1 MPEPVINLAAL
12 EPLFAPQEEPNQ
24 HRARAQGDQP
34 SQVKK
39 GRRPSKIAIAQSL
52 RSHVKQWRE
61 TDYPG
66 ASDTTRELLH
76 HWFGRDHLIELPDGT
91 RVPFRYYFCQ
101 REAMETLVYLYEV
114 RGIRSLTPLM
124 AEFAGPSAETAA
136 LGVNPDDDR
145 WAKYAFKLAT
155 GAGKTKVMSL
165 AIVWS
170 YFHALRESDSP
181 MAKHF
186 VITAPNLTV
195 FERLKTDFKPAEG
208 GADIFDKDPL
218 IPVAWRGDWNLTVV
232 LQDEASGAATGGT
245 LYLTNIHRLYDNER
259 RKKEAETYDWVGPA
273 VSRAKALDTGA
284 ELRKRI
290 TGHERVMVLN
300 DEAHHLWDPG
310 SAANEAISYLH
321 ETIASRTGAGLVAQ
335 LDFSATPKDNRGQI
349 FQHVVCDTPLGEA
362 VDGGIVKT
370 PIIGRGKGWVERT
383 STDASERF
391 EEQLRVGYARWLKSK
406 EEWEKSGKKPLLF
419 VMTEDTADANQIAR
433 RLDTDPV
440 FKELNGKT
448 TNLHTNLKGKVKWV
462 GGRKNGYPVFE
473 ESESE
478 ISDDDLK
485 ALRELSRQIDSDQNP
500 YACIVSVLMLREGWD
515 VRNVTTI
522 VPLRPYTSK
531 ANILPEQTLGRGLRR
546 MTLPGEAAELVTVVE
561 HPAFVSLY
569 AQELEQEGLFI
580 ETIDVENVPK
590 TTVTIFPDKE
600 HKDFAALDIV
610 LPEVS
615 GGFSRTASLGGLT
628 LEDVRKQF
636 ARYRPLPV
644 GEVRSEEIHY
654 EGRHLITDE
663 LVEQMKIRLPLLE
676 NGMGAVSFYREELER
691 ICGLR
696 GTHQVLAPLLETFIA
711 EILFTER
718 LALFDQRLL
727 SRISDADVRENV
739 RATFVPLILKRT
751 TIKEER
757 KASSASQSVSLWKP
771 FQVTHSAHRPAV
783 PAKRTLFN
791 LAPCNRDLEVAMSQF
806 LDRAPDVAAFCK
818 NAGPQSL
825 RVDYLTGNG
834 QLAFYT
840 PDFLVRLSD
849 DNYVL
854 AETKGRVDK
863 DVPLKARAA
872 AAWCKAASKGKTKWT
887 YLYVPQ
893 QTFEA
898 FGDNRLE
905 VLIRSCEPALQDLI
919 EEAQVPQLTLA
930 FGEVR
935 EDETEAFISKADF
948 AALPPAHR
956 KMVQQAIGLFQ
967 FLEKK
972 TGQSLAPVFTPLLG
986 PLDEASKAVMLKRLG
1001 PEIPAEREAQ
1011 RRFFEVNVGGLTVSD
1026 AEDFKR
1032 RSSNLKRTLVD
1043 HNGMSPIGLL
1053 RECLQFARDSKT
1065 SVGPVF
1071 DCVSKAFQTDSE
1083 ETYTLV
1089 SRINSFRN
1097 TYVAHQKKELTD
1109 PAMAKTALG
1118 DWANGLCRIWKMRG

>member
-1 MPEPVINLAAL
+1 VSEPIVNLAAI
-12 EPLFAPQEEPNQ
+12 EPLFAPHEEPNQ

-34 SQVKK
+34 AQAKK

-76 HWFGRDHLIELPDGT
+76 HWFGRDHLMEAGGLQI
-91 RVPFRYYFCQ
+91 PFRYYFCQ
-101 REAMETLVYLYEV
+101 REAIETLVYLYEV

-136 LGVNPDDDR
+136 LGVNPDSDR

-186 VITAPNLTV
+186 VVTAPNLTV

-218 IPVAWRGDWNLTVV
+218 IPVAWRGDWNMSVV

-245 LYLTNIHRLYDNER
+245 LYLTNVHRLYDKER
-259 RKKEAETYDWVGPA
+259 RKKEAETYDWMGPT

-290 TGHERVMVLN
+290 TGHERVMILN

-321 ETIASRTGAGLVAQ
+321 ETIAARTGNGLVAQ
-335 LDFSATPKDNRGQI
+335 LDFSATPKDNNGQM

-362 VDGGIVKT
+362 VDAGIVKT
-370 PIIGRGKGWVERT
+370 PIIGRGKKWTERT

-391 EEQLRVGYARWLKSK
+391 EEQLRVGYERWKKSK
-406 EEWEKSGKKPLLF
+406 EEWAKSGKKPLLF
-419 VMTEDTADANQIAR
+419 VMTEDTADANQIAH
-433 RLDTDPV
+433 RLNSDPV

-448 TNLHTNLKGKVKWV
+448 TNLHTNLKGNVKWI

-473 ESESE
+473 ESESD

-500 YACIVSVLMLREGWD
+500 YSCIVSVLMLREGWD

-546 MTLPGEAAELVTVVE
+546 MTPPGEAAELVTVIE

-569 AQELEQEGLFI
+569 AEELEQEGLFI
-580 ETIDVENVPK
+580 ETIDVDHIPK

-615 GGFSRTASLGGLT
+615 GGFSRMASLEGLT
-628 LEDVRKQF
+628 IEDVRKQF
-636 ARYRPLPV
+636 GKYRALPV
-644 GEVRSEEIHY
+644 GKVRSEEIHY
-654 EGRHLITDE
+654 EGRHLITNE
-663 LVEQMKIRLPLLE
+663 LVESMKIRLPLLE

-696 GTHQVLAPLLETFIA
+696 GTHPVLAPLLETFLT
-711 EILFTER
+711 EILFEEELT
-718 LALFDQRLL
+718 LFDQRLL
-727 SRISDADVRENV
+727 SRIGEADVREHV

-757 KASSASQSVSLWKP
+757 KAASAGKSVSLWKP
-771 FQVTHSAHRPAV
+771 FQVTHSAHRPTV

-825 RVDYLTGNG
+825 RMDYLSGNG

-840 PDFLVRLSD
+840 PDFLARLD
-849 DNYVL
+849 DGNYALV
-854 AETKGRVDK
+854 ETKGRVDK

-872 AAWCKAASKGKTKWT
+872 VAWCKAASKRKAKWF

-898 FGDNRLE
+898 FGDNHLD
-905 VLIRSCEPALQDLI
+905 VLARTCEPALQDLV

-935 EDETEAFISKADF
+935 EDETEAFISKADL
-948 AALPPAHR
+948 AALPPAHQ

-972 TGQSLAPVFTPLLG
+972 TGQSFAPVFTPLLG
-986 PLDEASKAVMLKRLG
+986 PLDEASKAVLLKRLG
-1001 PEIPAEREAQ
+1001 PEIPTEREAQ
-1011 RRFFEVNVGGLTVSD
+1011 KKFFETNVSGLTEKES
-1026 AEDFKR
+1026 EDYKR
-1032 RSSNLKRTLVD
+1032 QSSNLKRTLVD
-1043 HNGMSPIGLL
+1043 HSGLSPIGLL
-1053 RECLQFARDSKT
+1053 RECLQYARDSKKP
-1065 SVGPVF
+1065 VGPVF
-1071 DCVSKAFQTDSE
+1071 DCVKKEFQTDSE
-1083 ETYTLV
+1083 ETYKLV

-1109 PAMAKTALG
+1109 LAMTKTALAE
-1118 DWANGLCRIWKMRG
+1118 WTSGLRRIWKLHK

>member
-1 MPEPVINLAAL
+1 MSEPIVNLATL
-12 EPLFAPQEEPNQ
+12 EPLFAPHEEPNQ
-24 HRARAQGDQP
+24 HRARAQGEQP
-34 SQVKK
+34 AQVKK
-39 GRRPSKIAIAQSL
+39 GRRPSKIAVAQTL
-52 RSHVKQWRE
+52 RSNVKAWRE

-76 HWFGRDHLIELPDGT
+76 HWFGRDHLIDAGDQQI
-91 RVPFRYYFCQ
+91 PFRYYFCQ
-101 REAMETLVYLYEV
+101 REAIETLIYLYEV
-114 RGIRSLTPLM
+114 RGIRSLTPLI
-124 AEFAGPSAETAA
+124 AEFGGPSAETAA

-145 WAKYAFKLAT
+145 WARYAFKLAT
-155 GAGKTKVMSL
+155 GSGKTKVMSL

-186 VITAPNLTV
+186 VVVAPNLTV

-208 GADIFDKDPL
+208 GQDIFDKDPL
-218 IPVAWRGDWNLTVV
+218 IPVAWRGDWNMSVV
-232 LQDEASGAATGGT
+232 LQDEASGAAIGGT

-290 TGHERVMVLN
+290 TSHDRVMVLN
-300 DEAHHLWDPG
+300 DEAHHLWDPD
-310 SAANEAISYLH
+310 SAANEAIAFLH
-321 ETIASRTGAGLVAQ
+321 ETISSRTGNGLVAQ
-335 LDFSATPKDNRGQI
+335 LDFSATPKDNRGQM
-349 FQHVVCDTPLGEA
+349 FQHIVCDTPLGEA
-362 VDGGIVKT
+362 VDAGIVKT
-370 PIIGRGKGWVERT
+370 PVIGKGKGWVERT
-383 STDASERF
+383 STDASEKF
-391 EEQLRVGYARWLKSK
+391 EEQLRVGYARWLKSE

-419 VMTEDTADANQIAR
+419 VMTEDTNDANQITH
-433 RLDTDPV
+433 RLNTDPV

-448 TNLHTNLKGKVKWV
+448 TNLHTNLKGKVKWI

-473 ESESE
+473 ESEKE
-478 ISDDDLK
+478 ISDEDLK
-485 ALRELSRQIDSDQNP
+485 ALRELSRQLDSDQNP
-500 YACIVSVLMLREGWD
+500 YSCIVSVLMLREGWD
-515 VRNVTTI
+515 VKNVTTI

-546 MTLPGEAAELVTVVE
+546 MTPPGEATELVTVVE

-600 HKDFAALDIV
+600 HKDFAALEIL

-615 GGFSRTASLGGLT
+615 GGFSRTASIEGLT
-628 LEDVRKQF
+628 IEDVRKQF

-644 GEVRSEEIHY
+644 GEVRAEEIHY

-663 LVEQMKIRLPLLE
+663 LVESMKIRLPLLE

-696 GTHQVLAPLLETFIA
+696 GTHPVLAPLLETFFT
-711 EILFTER
+711 EILFEEKLT
-718 LALFDQRLL
+718 LFDSRLL
-727 SRISDADVRENV
+727 NRIGDADVREHV

-751 TIKEER
+751 TVKEER
-757 KASSASQSVSLWKP
+757 KAVGAGKSVSLWKP
-771 FQVTHSAHRPAV
+771 FQVTHSAHRPAI
-783 PAKRTLFN
+783 PAGRTLFN
-791 LAPCNRDLEVAMSQF
+791 LAPCNRDLEVAMCKF
-806 LDRAPDVAAFCK
+806 LDVAPDVAAFCK

-825 RVDYLTGNG
+825 RVDYLSGNG

-840 PDFLVRLSD
+840 PDFLARLGD
-849 DNYVL
+849 GHYVL
-854 AETKGRVDK
+854 VETKGRVDR

-872 AAWCKAASKGKTKWT
+872 VAWCKASKGKIKWS

-905 VLIRSCEPALQDLI
+905 VLARSCEPALQDLI
-919 EEAQVPQLTLA
+919 DEAAEPQMTLA

-935 EDETEAFISKADF
+935 ASETKEFISEPDF
-948 AALPPAHR
+948 AALPSAHQ
-956 KMVQQAIGLFQ
+956 KMVQQAISLFQ

-972 TGQSLAPVFTPLLG
+972 TGQSFAPVFTPLLG
-986 PLDEASKAVMLKRLG
+986 PLDDASRAVMLKLLDSD
-1001 PEIPAEREAQ
+1001 IPTDHQAQ
-1011 RRFFEVNVGGLTVSD
+1011 QKFFAPDLNHLSAKDGEMYRRRGKD
-1026 AEDFKR
+1026 
-1032 RSSNLKRTLVD
+1032 LKRTLVD

-1053 RECLQFARDSKT
+1053 RWCLQYARKPNAA
-1065 SVGPVF
+1065 VGGVF
-1071 DCVSKAFQTDSE
+1071 DVVGKQFSAMPDE
-1083 ETYTLV
+1083 IYRLV
-1089 SRINSFRN
+1089 SSINTFRN
-1097 TYVAHQKKELTD
+1097 DYVAHQEKELTD
-1109 PAMAKTALG
+1109 PVLARKALG
-1118 DWANGLCRIWKMRG
+1118 EWALGLRRVWELHH

>member
-12 EPLFAPQEEPNQ
+12 EPLFAPHEEPNQ
-24 HRARAQGDQP
+24 HRARAHGDQP
-34 SQVKK
+34 ASVKK

-76 HWFGRDHLIELPDGT
+76 HWFGRDHLIEASGEQI
-91 RVPFRYYFCQ
+91 PFRYFFCQ
-101 REAMETLVYLYEV
+101 REAMETLIYLHEV

-186 VITAPNLTV
+186 VVTAPNLTV
-195 FERLKTDFKPAEG
+195 FERLKTDFKPAQG
-208 GADIFDKDPL
+208 GQDIFDKDPL
-218 IPVAWRGDWNLTVV
+218 IPVAWKGDWNMSVV

-245 LYLTNIHRLYDNER
+245 LYLTNIHRLYDKER
-259 RKKEAETYDWVGPA
+259 RKSEAETYDWVGPA
-273 VSRAKALDTGA
+273 VSKAKALDTGA

-300 DEAHHLWDPG
+300 DEAHHFWDADN
-310 SAANEAISYLH
+310 AANEAIGYLH
-321 ETIASRTGAGLVAQ
+321 ETISSKTGNALVAQ
-335 LDFSATPKDNRGQI
+335 LDFSATPKDNKGQM

-370 PIIGRGKGWVERT
+370 PIIGKGGNWQPRT

-419 VMTEDTADANQIAR
+419 VMTEDTEAANQIAR
-433 RLDTDPV
+433 RFNTDPV

-448 TNLHTNLKGKVKWV
+448 TNLHTNLKGKIKWV
-462 GGRKNGYPVFE
+462 GGKKNGYPVFE
-473 ESESE
+473 ESEKE

-500 YACIVSVLMLREGWD
+500 YTCIVSVLMLREGWD

-546 MTLPGEAAELVTVVE
+546 MTPPGGATELVTVIE

-580 ETIDVENVPK
+580 EMMDVENIPK
-590 TTVTIFPDKE
+590 TTVTVFPDKE
-600 HKDFAALDIV
+600 HKDFTALEIV

-615 GGFSRTASLGGLT
+615 GGFSRMASIDSLT
-628 LEDVRKQF
+628 IEDVRKQF
-636 ARYRPLPV
+636 AKYRPLPV
-644 GEVRSEEIHY
+644 GKVREDEILY
-654 EGRHLITDE
+654 TGRHLITDE
-663 LVEQMKIRLPLLE
+663 LVESMKIRLPLLE
-676 NGMGAVSFYREELER
+676 NGIGAVSFYREELER

-696 GTHQVLAPLLETFIA
+696 GTHPVLAPLLETFLT
-711 EILFTER
+711 EILFEEK

-727 SRISDADVRENV
+727 SRFGEADVREHV

-751 TIKEER
+751 TVKEER
-757 KASSASQSVSLWKP
+757 KAAGAGKSVSLWKP
-771 FQVTHSAHRPAV
+771 FQVTHSAHRPAI

-791 LAPCNRDLEVAMSQF
+791 LAPCNRDLEVAMCKF
-806 LDRAPDVAAFCK
+806 LDLAPDVAAFCK

-840 PDFLVRLSD
+840 PDFLARLGD
-849 DNYVL
+849 GNYALV
-854 AETKGRVDK
+854 ETKGRVDK

-872 AAWCKAASKGKTKWT
+872 VAWCKAASKTKQKWV
-887 YLYVPQ
+887 YLYIPQ

-898 FGDNRLE
+898 FGDNRLD
-905 VLIRSCEPALQDLI
+905 VLARSCEPALQDLI

-935 EDETEAFISKADF
+935 EDETEMFISKADL
-948 AALPPAHR
+948 AALPPAHQ
-956 KMVQQAIGLFQ
+956 KMVQQAISLFQ
-967 FLEKK
+967 FTEKK
-972 TGQSLAPVFTPLLG
+972 TGQSFAPVFTPLLG
-986 PLDEASKAVMLKRLG
+986 PLDEASRAVMLKLLG
-1001 PEIPAEREAQ
+1001 GDIPTEREAQ
-1011 RRFFEVNVGGLTVSD
+1011 KTFFEPDVSHLAKKD
-1026 AEDFKR
+1026 AEEHQR
-1032 RSSNLKRTLVD
+1032 RSSDLKRTLVD
-1043 HNGMSPIGLL
+1043 HSGLSPIGLL
-1053 RECLQFARDSKT
+1053 RWCLQYTRESHG
-1065 SVGPVF
+1065 SVGAVF
-1071 DCVSKAFQTDSE
+1071 GAVKQRFSGVPEDASK
-1083 ETYTLV
+1083 LV
-1089 SRINSFRN
+1089 SNINAFRN
-1097 TYVAHQKKELTD
+1097 TYIAHQKKELTD
-1109 PAMAKTALG
+1109 PVLARKALEE
-1118 DWANGLCRIWKMRG
+1118 WAGGLRRIWKLRS